1 MREPVPSAVIS
12 LDGFAAL
19 WGRDDGRRAALQ
31 GVSTVTVREEAWFG
45 ACGRGAG

>member
-12 LDGFAAL
+12 LGSFAAL
-19 WGRDDGRRAALQ
+19 SRRDDGRRPLLQ